1 MDVNC
6 VSCGK
11 DFVRAR
17 NRKHYARRSLGS
29 SLNFLKLNK
38 TINDVLVDEFGIV
51 VTPVSVTKRFVC
63 DDCAKNLAQFSKAK
77 KASQDAKEKFTEKIQ
92 PSGYIG
98 RKLSTPGK
106 TPRAVK
112 KLRVSASPL
121 KKASPF
127 KQNKQTA
134 SISITDKRLTSQ
146 ISTEYEV
153 FRAIKYLKSR
163 HYAKAFKILI
173 KNRTGAKKALINIVK
188 QEIREEIMRMIKS
201 ETSVLKARNSL
212 EQMEQFK
219 WSDIVQELKT
229 ICPMLT
235 SVLVSATTTEKS
247 EKQMGLRF
255 NPGTTAIPTI
265 GVLASIIT
273 YKAKPN
279 KFKLLQQMNSIQM
292 WLSGCKREAFNRFN
306 HLGWCMG
313 IKATRGVIDK
323 IRVNYDSEVSV
334 WKEKV
339 SERLLMEEILTEGSS
354 SATIPFTISSDEN
367 LEEMSKTSSS
377 VSIIEDLPTDTTATL
392 PAHRDNTYAYCAK
405 DRVPTLHLSD
415 KYPTPETIANISN
428 EKYLPTLE
436 DERCLKEEM
445 SIIIQRILVS
455 TLTVFE
461 DLKTEV
467 NWHINHPYSV
477 EVSQKSEMCLT
488 FFQQIPL
495 GVMDK
500 DEAKV
505 ADMIQIMDSYTKY
518 VPMYPNGLP
527 VTIPLHADGLSCE
540 RINDAQNA
548 RINATTPWL
557 RLESFEGN
565 IQEWHKT
572 CILYQD
578 TFDELYSGKSNIKDS
593 FNYAQDFMNFVTTA
607 YVTLAAMKFMDISM
621 TDETPVDCPEK
632 NDEKLQ
638 Y

>member
-1 MDVNC
+1 M
-6 VSCGK
+6 
-11 DFVRAR
+11 
-17 NRKHYARRSLGS
+17 
-29 SLNFLKLNK
+29 
-38 TINDVLVDEFGIV
+38 
-51 VTPVSVTKRFVC
+51 
-63 DDCAKNLAQFSKAK
+63 
-77 KASQDAKEKFTEKIQ
+77 
-92 PSGYIG
+92 
-98 RKLSTPGK
+98 
-106 TPRAVK
+106 
-112 KLRVSASPL
+112 
-121 KKASPF
+121 
-127 KQNKQTA
+127 
-134 SISITDKRLTSQ
+134 
-146 ISTEYEV
+146 
-153 FRAIKYLKSR
+153 
-163 HYAKAFKILI
+163 I

-188 QEIREEIMRMIKS
+188 QEIRNEIMRMIKS
-201 ETSVLKARNSL
+201 ETSVLKSRNSL

-235 SVLVSATTTEKS
+235 SVFVSATTTKKS
-247 EKQMGLRF
+247 EKHMGLRF
-255 NPGTTAIPTI
+255 NAGTTAIPTI

-273 YKAKPN
+273 YKAKPY

-292 WLSGCKREAFNRFN
+292 WLSGCKRE
-306 HLGWCMG
+306 
-313 IKATRGVIDK
+313 TRWEI
-323 IRVNYDSEVSV
+323 IS
-334 WKEKV
+334 
-339 SERLLMEEILTEGSS
+339 LLVKGQWLEGSS

-367 LEEMSKTSSS
+367 LEEMSKTSGS

-392 PAHRDNTYAYCAK
+392 PAHRDNTYGGGEEECCYSICFDNVNQKVTVRHQTRDRKNKIFNMVQAYCAK

-445 SIIIQRILVS
+445 SIIIQRILV
-455 TLTVFE
+455 VFE

-467 NWHINHPYSV
+467 NWHINHPYLV
-477 EVSQKSEMCLT
+477 KVSQKSEM
-488 FFQQIPL
+488 
-495 GVMDK
+495 
-500 DEAKV
+500 V

-578 TFDELYSGKSNIKDS
+578 TFDEQNTFSFEKLFGHRNVSGNIKDS

-607 YVTLAAMKFMDISM
+607 YVTLAAIKFMDISM

-638 Y
+638 YLITITDIILELVFISSQPLIKSILRENPISEDNEYEYCTCKTERAGTQMIYCDNRKCKRGQWFHLDCVNL